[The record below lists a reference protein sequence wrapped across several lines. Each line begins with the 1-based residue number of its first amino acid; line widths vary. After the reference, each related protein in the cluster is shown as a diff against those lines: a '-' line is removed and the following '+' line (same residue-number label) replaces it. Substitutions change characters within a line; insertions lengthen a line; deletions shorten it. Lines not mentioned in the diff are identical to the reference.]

1 MTEPAPTNQLDLPPK
16 QPPLPPV
23 KKRSRGYLNAETVRT
38 ISFAVITLCIV
49 ISVIACVMGIWDM
62 AKDGVLWR
70 TAATCIVIAG
80 GMMAFAVINSLF
92 GPRE

>member
-1 MTEPAPTNQLDLPPK
+1 MTEPLSQLDTTPKPPPNLPPK
-16 QPPLPPV
+16 R
-23 KKRSRGYLNAETVRT
+23 KSRGYLNGETVRAIT
-38 ISFAVITLCIV
+38 FGVITLCIV
-49 ISVIACVMGIWDM
+49 VSVISCVMGIWDM

-92 GPRE
+92 GPRD